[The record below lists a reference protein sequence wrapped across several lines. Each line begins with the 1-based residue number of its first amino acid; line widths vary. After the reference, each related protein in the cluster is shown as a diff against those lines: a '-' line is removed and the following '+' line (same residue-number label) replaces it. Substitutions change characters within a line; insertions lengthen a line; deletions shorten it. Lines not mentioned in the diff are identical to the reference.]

1 MFRASQYDHTNDTYK
16 KKELN
21 IRQFKLSDGTIVQ
34 RDIYSAF
41 LLYCTNKILTTPDRK
56 LCLTYFEDFYKL
68 YKEFEEYV
76 ENNHIKILN
85 YK

>member
-41 LLYCTNKILTTPDRK
+41 LLYCTNKTLTTPDRN
-56 LCLTYFEDFYKL
+56 LCITYFENFYKL
-68 YKEFEEYV
+68 YKEFEKYV
-76 ENNHIKILN
+76 EDNHIKILN

>member
-41 LLYCTNKILTTPDRK
+41 LLYCTNKTLTTPDRN
-56 LCLTYFEDFYKL
+56 LCFTHFENFYKL
-68 YKEFEEYV
+68 YKEFEKYV

>member
-41 LLYCTNKILTTPDRK
+41 LLYCTNKTLTTPDRN
-56 LCLTYFEDFYKL
+56 LCITYFDNFYKL
-68 YKEFEEYV
+68 YKEFEKYV
-76 ENNHIKILN
+76 EDNHIKILN